1 MVHRVRNQ
9 KDGGGGKGKGR
20 MNFLLNI
27 CYEAG
32 TVLVTFTSVNL
43 MSQSCE
49 MSLVAFPNT

>member
-1 MVHRVRNQ
+1 MARRVQNR
-9 KDGGGGKGKGR
+9 KDGGGEEGEGG

-43 MSQSCE
+43 I
-49 MSLVAFPNT
+49 